1 MALFQISLLIGKCWG
16 GWYMR
21 SRRSVCRQSQFS
33 SEESNFGLYNPNNP
47 LRYLFQEF
55 TLRNP
60 QALYINWEMKKS
72 SILSTKMLVTI
83 EKLTLCHFEL
93 EEDFGEISKVLGFFF
108 ELERFLRKKST
119 SLISPAKRRETGASF
134 WFLKFAWRHAA
145 VKFVA
150 WLEERAV

>member
-1 MALFQISLLIGKCWG
+1 MALFQISLLIGICWV
-16 GWYMR
+16 GWYM
-21 SRRSVCRQSQFS
+21 SSPSSVCRQSQFS
-33 SEESNFGLYNPNNP
+33 SEESNFDLYNPNNP

-108 ELERFLRKKST
+108 FELERFLRKKST
-119 SLISPAKRRETGASF
+119 SLISPAF
-134 WFLKFAWRHAA
+134 WILKFAWCHAA
-145 VKFVA
+145 VKFVECPA
-150 WLEERAV
+150 ERAV